1 MARSSS
7 GTTAPD
13 QPEVREERERRK
25 AERRQA
31 EAKAFRDM
39 LVILYS
45 PNCLEDVFSE
55 TRKLSGQQE
64 GRGYYK
70 PRPVA
75 VASRFV

>member
-1 MARSSS
+1 MTRSSR

-39 LVILYS
+39 LAILYS
-45 PNCLEDVFSE
+45 PYCIEEVFSE
-55 TRKLSGQQE
+55 TQR
-64 GRGYYK
+64 R
-70 PRPVA
+70 
-75 VASRFV
+75 